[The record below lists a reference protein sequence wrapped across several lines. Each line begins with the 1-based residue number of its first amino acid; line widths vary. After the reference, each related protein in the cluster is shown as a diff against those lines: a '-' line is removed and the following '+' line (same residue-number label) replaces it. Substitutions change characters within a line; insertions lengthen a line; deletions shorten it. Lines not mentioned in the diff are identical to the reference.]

1 MVKGMRYRRHRYNP
15 SPPAEPHGA
24 VFGHHQQHRRGL
36 RWYQM
41 ESTAPSL
48 SPGTSPEESGLHQP
62 ATCLGYD
69 TREGSQAACSVLS
82 LQQNSL
88 P

>member
-1 MVKGMRYRRHRYNP
+1 
-15 SPPAEPHGA
+15 
-24 VFGHHQQHRRGL
+24 
-36 RWYQM
+36 M
-41 ESTAPSL
+41 ESTAPSH

-62 ATCLGYD
+62 TTCLGYD